1 MTDHPTT
8 PPGDS
13 ANELPDHE
21 FLSQLARDDP
31 AAFEALRLKLVE
43 NGITSAPERMQ
54 ARLRG
59 LQFRIDAIRR
69 LSRSPLGATVKLN
82 AMMWES
88 FFEMHQQLQ
97 AFVRLTESPEACPTV
112 SAEADSGCHDAQIIE
127 FRPRQ
132 SAIRR

>member
-1 MTDHPTT
+1 MSKQQIP
-8 PPGDS
+8 
-13 ANELPDHE
+13 LPDHE

-31 AAFEALRLKLVE
+31 QAFEALRLKLVE
-43 NGITSAPERMQ
+43 SGIASAPERMQ

-59 LQFRIDAIRR
+59 LQFRIDAVRR

-88 FFEMHQQLQ
+88 FMEMHQQLQ
-97 AFVRLTESPEACPTV
+97 AFVRLTGSPEACPTV
-112 SAEADSGCHDAQIIE
+112 SAEADSACHDARIIE

-132 SAIRR
+132 SRVKR